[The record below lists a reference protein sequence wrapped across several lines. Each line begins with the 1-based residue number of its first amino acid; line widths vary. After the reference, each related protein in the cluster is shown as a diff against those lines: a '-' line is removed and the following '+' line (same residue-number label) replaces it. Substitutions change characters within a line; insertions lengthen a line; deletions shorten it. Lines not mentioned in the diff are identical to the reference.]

1 MVWFCY
7 AYCLNNRKEMPQFLC
22 TENSGSFLETKS
34 MMYNDIYAWLIGE
47 KKLAPPSVRE
57 VRDYEKKNK
66 CNPYT
71 AVEKLQLCTEEE
83 INKAVF
89 DIHGIRA
96 LERDLFDLKRN
107 ETVPVQTMLQSRF
120 IALMDPETITDNK
133 TDLVTYIL
141 IPDPRTNIPVIDALK
156 KSGFKGKTKVRWIRE
171 ERFEEWSRGNSRSF
185 TSSLIDNLA
194 NNVES
199 VGSMMTTGAP
209 IEENVTDVDDT
220 AIIDLVNEI
229 IRKAIELGASDI
241 HIEPLEG
248 GCVVRYRLDG
258 VLVVSSQIEDMSKV
272 RRVINRLKVLGNMD
286 VNNNRT
292 PQSGKIQFE
301 RNDIRVSTLPSVT
314 GEKVVLRILNNG
326 GGQIRTLAELGVPP
340 KAEAKLRDLYTH
352 PYGIILVSGPT
363 GSGKSSTLAAIL
375 KELCTDDVCMITI
388 EDPVEYRI
396 PGAVQVNVNP
406 DQGLTF
412 PTVLR
417 ETLRQDPNIIMVG
430 EIRDKET
437 AEISMQAANTGHLVF
452 STIHTNSAISAI
464 TRLNDMGIDGYLV
477 ADNIIC
483 IISQSLVR
491 KLCPF
496 CKEEHVLT
504 KEDLKTYSA
513 PKRLLGKHVYKQ
525 GNGCHRCN
533 HTGYSGRTIA
543 FETLDMTAEIM
554 KAIHD
559 RKPTAEIERIAEEQR
574 FEKKLDYA
582 YGLVENGTTSLRE
595 VRRVLGGSNIE
606 EVID

>member
-1 MVWFCY
+1 
-7 AYCLNNRKEMPQFLC
+7 
-22 TENSGSFLETKS
+22 
-34 MMYNDIYAWLIGE
+34 MMYKDIYAWLIGE
-47 KKLAPPSVRE
+47 KKLAPSSVRE
-57 VRDYEKKNK
+57 VREYERKNK
-66 CNPYT
+66 CTPYT
-71 AVEKLQLCTEEE
+71 AVEKLSLCSEEE
-83 INKAVF
+83 LNESVYT
-89 DIHGIRA
+89 IHGIRA
-96 LERDLFDLKRN
+96 LDKDIFDLKRN
-107 ETVPVQTMLQSRF
+107 ESVPMTVMLQNRF
-120 IALMDPETITDNK
+120 IALVDPETVTDNK
-133 TDLVTYIL
+133 NDLITYVL

-171 ERFEEWSRGNSRSF
+171 DKFEDWSRGNSRSF
-185 TSSLIDNLA
+185 SSSVLDNLA
-194 NNVES
+194 HSVES
-199 VGSMMTTGAP
+199 VGSMMPSSAP
-209 IEENVTDVDDT
+209 IDDFSLDVDDT

-248 GCVVRYRLDG
+248 GCVIRYRLDG
-258 VLVVSSQIEDMSKV
+258 VLVVSSTIEDISKV
-272 RRVINRLKVLGNMD
+272 RRVINRLKVLGHMD
-286 VNNNRT
+286 VNDSRT

-301 RNDIRVSTLPSVT
+301 HNDIRVSTLPSVT

-326 GGQIRTLAELGVPP
+326 GGKIRTLAELGVPP
-340 KAEAKLRDLYTH
+340 LAETKLRDLFTR

-406 DQGLTF
+406 GTGLTF
-412 PTVLR
+412 PSILR

-477 ADNIIC
+477 ADNIVC

-491 KLCPF
+491 KLCPY
-496 CKEEHVLT
+496 CKKDQVLT
-504 KEDLKTYSA
+504 SDDLQMYSA

-525 GNGCHRCN
+525 GTGCHRCN

-543 FETLDMTAEIM
+543 FETLDMTPEIM

-559 RKPTAEIERIAEEQR
+559 KKPTAEIEKIAEEQR

-582 YGLVENGTTSLRE
+582 YGLVENGITSLRE
-595 VRRVLGGSNIE
+595 VRRVLGGTHFE
-606 EVID
+606 ETVD

>member
-1 MVWFCY
+1 
-7 AYCLNNRKEMPQFLC
+7 
-22 TENSGSFLETKS
+22 
-34 MMYNDIYAWLIGE
+34 MYKDIYAWLIGE
-47 KKLAPPSVRE
+47 KKLAPSSVRE
-57 VRDYEKKNK
+57 IREYERKNK
-66 CNPYT
+66 CTPYT
-71 AVEKLQLCTEEE
+71 AVEKLQFCSEKELNESVYT
-83 INKAVF
+83 
-89 DIHGIRA
+89 IHGIRA
-96 LERDLFDLKRN
+96 LDKDIFDLKRN
-107 ETVPVQTMLQSRF
+107 ENIPMTIMLQNRF
-120 IALMDPETITDNK
+120 IALLDPDTVTDNK
-133 TDLVTYIL
+133 KDLITYIL
-141 IPDPRTNIPVIDALK
+141 IPDPRTNISVIDALK

-171 ERFEEWSRGNSRSF
+171 DKFDDWRRGNSRNF
-185 TSSLIDNLA
+185 SSSVLDNLA
-194 NNVES
+194 HSVES
-199 VGSMMTTGAP
+199 LDSMMPSGAP
-209 IEENVTDVDDT
+209 IDDFSSDVDDT

-248 GCVVRYRLDG
+248 GCVIRYRLDG
-258 VLVVSSQIEDMSKV
+258 VLVVSSTIEDISKV
-272 RRVINRLKVLGNMD
+272 RRVVNRLKVLGRMD
-286 VNNNRT
+286 VNDSRT

-301 RNDIRVSTLPSVT
+301 NNDIRVSTLPSVI
-314 GEKVVLRILNNG
+314 GEKVVLRILNSG
-326 GGQIRTLAELGVPP
+326 GGKIRTLAELGVPP
-340 KAEAKLRDLYTH
+340 LAETKLRDLFTR

-406 DQGLTF
+406 GTGLTF
-412 PTVLR
+412 PSILR

-496 CKEEHVLT
+496 CKKDQVLT
-504 KEDLKTYSA
+504 IDDLRMYSA

-525 GNGCHRCN
+525 GPGCHRCN

-543 FETLDMTAEIM
+543 FETLDMTPEIM

-559 RKPTAEIERIAEEQR
+559 KKTTAEIEKIAEEQR

-595 VRRVLGGSNIE
+595 VRRVLGGTHLE
-606 EVID
+606 ETVD